1 MAVIDIVF
9 FTLIGFGV
17 IKGLFKGFF
26 VEVASVAALLIGSY
40 GAVHFSNY
48 AYSALSGFLDWSKRN
63 INILAFIMTFLV
75 IVLSIMLIGKAM
87 TKLVNVMSLGII
99 NRQLGGVFGGL
110 KIALLIS
117 VLILVLNNFSI
128 LKLIVAE
135 DDLKKST
142 IYNHVQG
149 IAPAI
154 MPAFVEQTKQMDFL
168 RSKSEK

>member
-9 FTLIGFGV
+9 CALIGFGV

-26 VEVASVAALLIGSY
+26 VEVASIAALLIGSY

-48 AYSALSGFLDWSKRN
+48 AYSALIGFLDWSKRN
-63 INILAFIMTFLV
+63 INILSFIITFLI
-75 IVLSIMLIGKAM
+75 IVLSIVLIGKAM

-99 NRQLGGVFGGL
+99 NRLLGGVFGGL
-110 KIALLIS
+110 KISLLIS

-128 LKLIVAE
+128 LRLIVTE
-135 DDLKKST
+135 EDLKKSIT
-142 IYNHVQG
+142 YNHVKT
-149 IAPAI
+149 IAPSI

-168 RSKSEK
+168 KLKDEQ

>member
-1 MAVIDIVF
+1 
-9 FTLIGFGV
+9 
-17 IKGLFKGFF
+17 
-26 VEVASVAALLIGSY
+26 
-40 GAVHFSNY
+40 
-48 AYSALSGFLDWSKRN
+48 
-63 INILAFIMTFLV
+63 MTFLV

-99 NRQLGGVFGGL
+99 NRLLGGVFGGL

-128 LKLIVAE
+128 LKLIVTE

-149 IAPAI
+149 IAPSI

-168 RSKSEK
+168 KPKSEK

>member
-9 FTLIGFGV
+9 CALIGFGV

-26 VEVASVAALLIGSY
+26 VEVASIAALLIGSY

-48 AYSALSGFLDWSKRN
+48 AYSALIGFLDWSKRN
-63 INILAFIMTFLV
+63 INILSFIITFLI

-99 NRQLGGVFGGL
+99 NRLLGGVFGGL
-110 KIALLIS
+110 KISLLIS

-128 LKLIVAE
+128 LRLIVTE
-135 DDLKKST
+135 EDLKKSI
-142 IYNHVQG
+142 IYNQVKN
-149 IAPAI
+149 IAPSI
-154 MPAFVEQTKQMDFL
+154 MPAFIEQTKQMDLL
-168 RSKSEK
+168 RSKNEQ

>member
-9 FTLIGFGV
+9 CALIGFGV

-26 VEVASVAALLIGSY
+26 VEVASIAALLIGSY

-48 AYSALSGFLDWSKRN
+48 AYSALIGFLDWSKRN
-63 INILAFIMTFLV
+63 INILSFIITFLI

-99 NRQLGGVFGGL
+99 NRLLGGVFGGL
-110 KIALLIS
+110 KISLLIS

-128 LKLIVAE
+128 LRLIVTEE
-135 DDLKKST
+135 DLNKSI
-142 IYNHVQG
+142 IYNQVKN
-149 IAPAI
+149 IAPSI

-168 RSKSEK
+168 KSKDEQ

>member
-26 VEVASVAALLIGSY
+26 VEVASIAALLIGSY

-48 AYSALSGFLDWSKRN
+48 AYSALIGFLDWSKRN
-63 INILAFIMTFLV
+63 INILSFIITFLI

-99 NRQLGGVFGGL
+99 NRILGGVFGGL
-110 KIALLIS
+110 KISLLIS

-128 LKLIVAE
+128 LRLIVTE
-135 DDLKKST
+135 EDLKKSIT
-142 IYNHVQG
+142 YNHVKA
-149 IAPAI
+149 IAPSI
-154 MPAFVEQTKQMDFL
+154 MPAFVEQTKQMDFFK
-168 RSKSEK
+168 SKDEQ